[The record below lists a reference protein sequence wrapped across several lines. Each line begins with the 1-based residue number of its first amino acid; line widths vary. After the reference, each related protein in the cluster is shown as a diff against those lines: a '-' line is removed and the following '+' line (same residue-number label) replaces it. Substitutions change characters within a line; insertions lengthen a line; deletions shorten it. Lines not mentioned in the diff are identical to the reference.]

1 MFQSGA
7 DIAFSNAS
15 GEVSLVFFTALAPAS
30 AIAFVIMVLALAFG
44 GLEYQRAYRLG
55 KTLGVP
61 LVLCMVGLVASATHL
76 GNPSNALYVVSRVGA
91 SPLSNEVA
99 SAAVFLVA
107 AALSW
112 MITFAERKH
121 PVLRKALAL
130 VTAAAGVLFMSACGF
145 AYNVSTI
152 ETWNTPT
159 TPASIILGGF
169 VVGPLLALGCFLHAE
184 FCRKEDVLCRVL
196 VGVSFSC
203 AVGLMAVYA
212 FVWGNLPYVGNEL
225 YQAAELV
232 PRYGAMLAGTG
243 ALLTAAFAIVGAQV
257 FTHCGAGA
265 SARTLSWRVFGAC
278 ALAFGGLFVMRF
290 AFYLSHLTV
299 GMSL

>member
-7 DIAFSNAS
+7 DIAFSNAL

-30 AIAFVIMVLALAFG
+30 AIAFIIMVLALAFG
-44 GLEYQRAYRLG
+44 GLEHQRAYRLG

-99 SAAVFLVA
+99 SAAVFLVS

-112 MITFAERKH
+112 MVTFAEREH
-121 PVLRKALAL
+121 PALRKVLAL
-130 VTAAAGVLFMSACGF
+130 VTMATGALFISACGF

-152 ETWNTPT
+152 QTWDTPT

-184 FCRKEDVLCRVL
+184 FCRKDDALCRVL
-196 VGVSFSC
+196 VGVSFAC

-212 FVWGNLPYVGNEL
+212 SVWGNLPQVGNDL

-232 PRYGAMLAGTG
+232 PQYGAMLAGAG
-243 ALLTAAFAIVGAQV
+243 ALLAAAFAIAGPQV
-257 FTHCGAGA
+257 FTRCGAGA
-265 SARTLSWRVFGAC
+265 TARALSWRVFGAC
-278 ALAFGGLFVMRF
+278 ALALGGLFIMRF